1 MVVTVETVMN
11 KFHEEG
17 DEDTIRP
24 VNVKKIQRKIR
35 KLVKSLYTN
44 TPTQTLNPKK
54 RN

>member
-24 VNVKKIQRKIR
+24 VNVNFADEQRK
-35 KLVKSLYTN
+35 
-44 TPTQTLNPKK
+44 
-54 RN
+54 